1 MRLKSTLMMAALCL
15 VLGIGAATA
24 NEPNE
29 PIIPEI
35 TEAADAKFDDADGLD
50 LEQANA
56 NIWDHFWNFAWLIRR
71 GNTAA
76 LVQWVELYRER
87 GLNDEA
93 IASVLLAAFK
103 YEDYTC
109 RETQNWLVPTS
120 LWLILTC
127 ERLPP
132 PAGGW

>member
-1 MRLKSTLMMAALCL
+1 MRLRSLTITAALCL
-15 VLGIGAATA
+15 ALSASWRIGAAMA
-24 NEPNE
+24 DDLNED
-29 PIIPEI
+29 IIPEI
-35 TEAADAKFDDADGLD
+35 TEAADATFDDAHGLD

-56 NIWDHFWNFAWLIRR
+56 NIWDHFWNFAWLIRQ

-76 LVQWVELYRER
+76 LVKWVEFYRGK

-109 RETQNWLVPTS
+109 RENEIWFIPTS
-120 LWLILTC
+120 VWLILTC
-127 ERLPP
+127 QR
-132 PAGGW
+132 